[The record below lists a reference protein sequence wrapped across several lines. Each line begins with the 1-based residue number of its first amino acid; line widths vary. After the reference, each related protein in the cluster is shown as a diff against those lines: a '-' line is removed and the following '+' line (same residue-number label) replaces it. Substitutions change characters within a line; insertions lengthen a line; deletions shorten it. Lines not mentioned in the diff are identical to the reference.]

1 MSGRRR
7 AESVLGCVDP
17 PARLEPASSLVWQLP
32 LPNKLNPNSG
42 IDYYLQIGPSTDD
55 RLRALAALFAQVAHE
70 PCFDTLRTKQQLG
83 YLVSSGGRAQSGM
96 VGFHIL
102 VQSQNDSVYLENCI
116 ESFLKET
123 MRESLDKMTAEE
135 FERHKQSLIDKKLQ
149 KVKNLYE
156 ESSRLWRAIGDGTF
170 DFGRRT
176 STLTPA
182 ARAFGPELICL
193 SPPPGVNDAE
203 LLKTLTKS
211 ELVDFYEKYVD
222 PASGERR
229 KASVHIR
236 TQMDPSAAP
245 VFDVAL
251 AEPVVAAFATHGV
264 PADDAAL
271 AELIASQPAPAAVQ
285 AFFRAALAAAP
296 ESVAA
301 AAKDELSKAV
311 DALDAGKAREKNEP
325 VWDERNVRI
334 EDVKQWKSGFA
345 TTEPARPVVPL
356 DTFRV

>member
-1 MSGRRR
+1 
-7 AESVLGCVDP
+7 
-17 PARLEPASSLVWQLP
+17 
-32 LPNKLNPNSG
+32 
-42 IDYYLQIGPSTDD
+42 
-55 RLRALAALFAQVAHE
+55 
-70 PCFDTLRTKQQLG
+70 
-83 YLVSSGGRAQSGM
+83 
-96 VGFHIL
+96 
-102 VQSQNDSVYLENCI
+102 
-116 ESFLKET
+116 
-123 MRESLDKMTAEE
+123 
-135 FERHKQSLIDKKLQ
+135 
-149 KVKNLYE
+149 
-156 ESSRLWRAIGDGTF
+156 
-170 DFGRRT
+170 
-176 STLTPA
+176 
-182 ARAFGPELICL
+182 
-193 SPPPGVNDAE
+193 
-203 LLKTLTKS
+203 
-211 ELVDFYEKYVD
+211 
-222 PASGERR
+222 
-229 KASVHIR
+229 
-236 TQMDPSAAP
+236 MDPSAAP

-334 EDVKQWKSGFA
+334 EDVKQWKSGLA